1 MKDDQWNEEME
12 RKLDALS
19 ASVIHLRW
27 QKEYDK
33 ALRLYKTEIFPAFN
47 KHLLPCNLVSAIADC
62 LRETH
67 QTAAAIEFVTVYL
80 GLRGFYTYLDKKF
93 LINLTW
99 LYCHALKPEAKFKYG
114 STHPQHLEM
123 IASLVIKMSE
133 LNEGKL
139 QNLLFFRYIDW
150 LTAQNEPHWQ
160 EVVEMTNRIGA
171 AQFSEEAEVITIEGK
186 SKAIEL
192 AGPKEKWFMFRIKA
206 FYTLNQYDDCIVA
219 CKEAFDADMKRFHY
233 GNQIW
238 ISRYLARCYMQT
250 GRIKEA
256 IHGFERILKRK
267 NDWFLQKELAD
278 LYLQDNQTERAIE
291 LTTDACMN
299 GGHTHYK
306 VGLYELLGN
315 IHDKNNQPKEA
326 NDWRCLAIAV
336 RLEQNWTIP
345 TSLRAV
351 DYKPSSGMTAQNHY
365 NQLIKSLKGNLSEK
379 AKFPKQNPLHETGV
393 ITRILHPEENG
404 DGFITT
410 SDERSVYFR
419 FSQTK
424 INAAEIVV
432 GLEVSFKAI
441 ENEHKGKKL
450 WRALSVYKV

>member
-1 MKDDQWNEEME
+1 MKNDQWNREME
-12 RKLDALS
+12 KKLDALS
-19 ASVIHLRW
+19 ALVIHMRW

-33 ALRLYKTEIFPAFN
+33 ALQLYKAEIFPVFN
-47 KHLLPCNLVSAIADC
+47 KHLLPYNLVSAIADC

-67 QTAAAIEFVTVYL
+67 QTEAAIEFVTVYL
-80 GLRGFYTYLDKKF
+80 GLRGFYTGLDKKF

-99 LYCHALKPEAKFKYG
+99 LYCHALKPETKFKYG
-114 STHPQHLEM
+114 PTHPQHAEM
-123 IASLVIKMSE
+123 IASLVNKMVE
-133 LNEGKL
+133 LDEEKL
-139 QNLLFFRYIDW
+139 QNLLFFRYLDW

-160 EVVEMTNRIGA
+160 DVVEITNRIGV
-171 AQFSEEAEVITIEGK
+171 AQFSDEAVLITIEGK

-192 AGPKEKWFMFRIKA
+192 ASPKEKWFMFRIKA
-206 FYTLNQYDDCIVA
+206 FYALNQYDDCIVA
-219 CKEAFDADMKRFHY
+219 CKQAFDADVKRFHY

-250 GRIKEA
+250 GRLKEA

-278 LYLQDNQTERAIE
+278 LYLQDNQMERAIE
-291 LTTDACMN
+291 LTTDACTN
-299 GGHTHYK
+299 GGHSHYK
-306 VGLYELLGN
+306 VSLYELLGV

-336 RLEQNWTIP
+336 RMEQNWTIP

-351 DYKPSSGMTAQNHY
+351 DYKPKAELSSQKQY
-365 NQLIKSLKGNLSEK
+365 DLLVKSLNGSKSDSK
-379 AKFPKQNPLHETGV
+379 PQQKPLHETGV
-393 ITRILHPEENG
+393 ITRILHPDENG